1 MHETQRQSP
10 FDNNGTKSVDQA
22 DLSRSSNTENNNNNL
37 IVDNLKGDD
46 DSDGMDQSDEMIGQ
60 QIVFTSDDVSVEGN
74 DEVRG
79 STQHRQPLHAIV
91 PSPSSLIYVKR
102 DIRQYDM
109 EEGKTFRRQQQRQS
123 TKSTTSIQH
132 PRVSTR
138 TYGNCFTSVKQFYFL
153 DMVIAT

>member
-10 FDNNGTKSVDQA
+10 FDNNGPESVDQA
-22 DLSRSSNTENNNNNL
+22 DLRRSSNTENNHI
-37 IVDNLKGDD
+37 IVADALKGDD
-46 DSDGMDQSDEMIGQ
+46 DSDGVDQSDAMIGQ
-60 QIVFTSDDVSVEGN
+60 QIVFTSDDVSVEGR

-79 STQHRQPLHAIV
+79 STQHRQPLHAAV

-109 EEGKTFRRQQQRQS
+109 EEGTTFRRQQQRQS

-132 PRVSTR
+132 PRVSAR
-138 TYGNCFTSVKQFYFL
+138 TYGKCFTSVKQFFL